1 MNNEVQ
7 VLVATNAFGM
17 GINKPDI
24 RQVIHHTLPA
34 SIEAYH
40 QETGRAGRDGSLAQC
55 TLCYDP
61 GDIER
66 IQFINTNYITD
77 DERENVI
84 LRQIA
89 QMKDYA
95 EYTGDHRQFI
105 IDYFNGNLEDSFSMN
120 GDIEVRSEG
129 WSRRHG

>member
-1 MNNEVQ
+1 
-7 VLVATNAFGM
+7 M

-24 RQVIHHTLPA
+24 RHVIHYTLPA

-40 QETGRAGRDGSLAQC
+40 QETGRAGRDGLPAQC

-66 IQFINTNYITD
+66 VQFINTSYITD
-77 DERENVI
+77 DGREKVI

-95 EYTGDHRQFI
+95 EYTGDLRQFI
-105 IDYFNGNLEDSFSMN
+105 IDYFDGNLEDSFYM
-120 GDIEVRSEG
+120 DDDEAAHSERG
-129 WSRRHG
+129 SGIHG